1 MNRFTTVPL
10 ALALALAFAA
20 GCVSSKLLVPSARA
34 DTAAEPSAL
43 PPSAHRWE
51 YMCVDGWSGI
61 THAANQLGKE
71 GWEMSGAA
79 GTSDHMMWC
88 FKRPLP

>member
-1 MNRFTTVPL
+1 MSRLTVG
-10 ALALALAFAA
+10 LALALAFAA
-20 GCVSSKLLVPSARA
+20 GCVSSKVAVATAHA
-34 DTAAEPSAL
+34 DSPEPYPVTAQ
-43 PPSAHRWE
+43 RWE

-71 GWEMSGAA
+71 GWEMASAA

-88 FKRPLP
+88 FKRPVR

>member
-1 MNRFTTVPL
+1 MSRLSVKVAF
-10 ALALALAFAA
+10 ALVLGFAA
-20 GCVSSKLLVPSARA
+20 GCVSSKVVVPPARA
-34 DTAAEPSAL
+34 DSADSPS
-43 PPSAHRWE
+43 PPSVTSRWE

-71 GWEMSGAA
+71 GWEMASGA

-88 FKRPLP
+88 FKRPAR